1 MARTIFHS
9 DMLSLKEI
17 AKKSGINYYQIYRRK
32 IGHCKTPLTLN
43 KRTKMANAIV
53 DDIAPF
59 FKDLGF
65 DMTIRQRA
73 A

>member
-1 MARTIFHS
+1 MPRAIFHS
-9 DMLSLKEI
+9 DLISLLELS
-17 AKKSGINYYQIYRRK
+17 KKSGINYYQIYRRK

-43 KRTKMANAIV
+43 KRTKLANAIV
-53 DDIAPF
+53 DDLAPF